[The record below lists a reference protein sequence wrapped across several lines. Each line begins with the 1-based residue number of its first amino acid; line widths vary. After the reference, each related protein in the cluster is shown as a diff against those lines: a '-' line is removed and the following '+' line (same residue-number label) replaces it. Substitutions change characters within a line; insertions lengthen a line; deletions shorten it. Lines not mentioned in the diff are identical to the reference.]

1 MKYIIIGL
9 GNYGHVLAEELSA
22 LGHEVIGADI
32 STSRVESLKDKVAAS
47 FVIDATDEQAL
58 SVLPLKNVDVVIKA
72 FNLLCQKYDDVYLTI
87 IGGSG
92 YSEQYVKD
100 IDAMIEASPQ
110 KNHITRKG
118 LTPFAEIK
126 EIMDELKM
134 MAEVLSPDGTAVA
147 DALEAGAVPIYEQMR
162 ANASNDPKIRTGTLY
177 NNITI
182 GEVKSVDA
190 DGVMI
195 KKKSITIGARY
206 GKGKANHAHLVEFG
220 HAGPT
225 PDSDPTPPHPFVR
238 PAFDAKKDDA
248 YAIIRDT
255 LTKAVT

>member
-1 MKYIIIGL
+1 M
-9 GNYGHVLAEELSA
+9 A
-22 LGHEVIGADI
+22 LDI
-32 STSRVESLKDKVAAS
+32 S
-47 FVIDATDEQAL
+47 
-58 SVLPLKNVDVVIKA
+58 SVN
-72 FNLLCQKYDDVYLTI
+72 
-87 IGGSG
+87 
-92 YSEQYVKD
+92 
-100 IDAMIEASPQ
+100 
-110 KNHITRKG
+110 
-118 LTPFAEIK
+118 AEIK
-126 EIMDELKM
+126 EIMDELKT

-190 DGVMI
+190 
-195 KKKSITIGARY
+195 
-206 GKGKANHAHLVEFG
+206 
-220 HAGPT
+220 AGPT

>member
-1 MKYIIIGL
+1 M
-9 GNYGHVLAEELSA
+9 A
-22 LGHEVIGADI
+22 LDI
-32 STSRVESLKDKVAAS
+32 SSV
-47 FVIDATDEQAL
+47 DAE
-58 SVLPLKNVDVVIKA
+58 V
-72 FNLLCQKYDDVYLTI
+72 
-87 IGGSG
+87 
-92 YSEQYVKD
+92 
-100 IDAMIEASPQ
+100 
-110 KNHITRKG
+110 
-118 LTPFAEIK
+118 K
-126 EIMDELKM
+126 EILDELKM

-162 ANASNDPKIRTGTLY
+162 ANASNDPKICTGTLY